1 MKKGNCLNGG
11 LFIAYSM
18 RLEYQM
24 LEQFK
29 NGYVT
34 IENKTY
40 SIKVY
45 QLEGDESPYCGGI
58 EVKLEQ

>member
-1 MKKGNCLNGG
+1 
-11 LFIAYSM
+11 
-18 RLEYQM
+18 M

-40 SIKVY
+40 AIKVY